1 MDPRQDHR
9 SAVVAID
16 QVDVPQRLREVE
28 RRAHVLADESAQ
40 RLVASRRRER
50 DVAHVVVDVELDVV
64 LPVRHAGSGP
74 RPNHALMKATEG
86 REPLVEEG
94 AQALRLDLAVE
105 HEDARHHHQVG
116 RVLHPEPGRV
126 YARHRDQARH
136 GLKVILRA
144 LTNSSH
150 PANAAAGATALN
162 WSVSLAPIE
171 DQTLPA
177 PPPRRAMTRRQV
189 LAAAAATGIGVGVIR
204 LLGGSMQQIA
214 GQLHGS
220 GTDWI
225 SPLQSESARVMQLLR
240 RSTFGYTPAQL
251 ESAVSDGFNKTV
263 DRLLETRPVEP
274 AVPAFANTPGGR
286 FPIVQLQ
293 QWWIDHMLS
302 TSTPF
307 AERMTLFWH
316 GHFTSDYRKA
326 ANDTFM
332 YWQNLTWRRMA
343 LTDLRSMLMQVTTDP
358 AMLRYL
364 DLATS
369 TGQSPNENYSR
380 ELMELFTIGAGNYTE
395 NDVRESAKALAGW
408 QLPQPDS
415 YATVVVDKNNN
426 VTRKLPVYSG
436 QKSGVFNAR
445 RAYKGSVTY
454 LGKTG
459 ALDTQGVID
468 RILAQ
473 PATAPFIAGKVAQH
487 FVTARPSANYVK
499 SLGDTFRRSKYDMKS
514 LLRAVFT
521 SAEFTSDQSYRG
533 LVKSP
538 TEFMVHTARVLGLTL
553 GPKIVAGSGS
563 GMGQS
568 LFDPPDVNGWPNNEA
583 WISSNTV
590 VERVNFATAAL
601 AQAKGAL
608 PKASDAL
615 HSQVDGVLS
624 PQTSTFSKQATDDR
638 ARWFILL
645 ASPEFQL
652 K

>member
-1 MDPRQDHR
+1 M
-9 SAVVAID
+9 
-16 QVDVPQRLREVE
+16 
-28 RRAHVLADESAQ
+28 
-40 RLVASRRRER
+40 
-50 DVAHVVVDVELDVV
+50 
-64 LPVRHAGSGP
+64 
-74 RPNHALMKATEG
+74 
-86 REPLVEEG
+86 
-94 AQALRLDLAVE
+94 
-105 HEDARHHHQVG
+105 
-116 RVLHPEPGRV
+116 
-126 YARHRDQARH
+126 
-136 GLKVILRA
+136 
-144 LTNSSH
+144 
-150 PANAAAGATALN
+150 
-162 WSVSLAPIE
+162 SLAPLDE
-171 DQTLPA
+171 PA
-177 PPPRRAMTRRQV
+177 AAPAANRPRGITRRQA
-189 LAAAAATGIGVGVIR
+189 LAAAVATGVGVGAIR

-214 GQLHGS
+214 SRQAAT

-225 SPLQSESARVMQLLR
+225 SPLNSESARVMHLLR
-240 RSTFGYTPAQL
+240 RTTMGYTTTQL
-251 ESAVSDGFNKTV
+251 EAALSDGFAKTV
-263 DRLLETRPVEP
+263 DRLIETKPAEP
-274 AVPAFANTPGGR
+274 PALAVAYTPGGR
-286 FPIVQLQ
+286 FAVSDLQ
-293 QWWIDHMLS
+293 QWWIGHML
-302 TSTPF
+302 TTPTPF

-316 GHFTSDYRKA
+316 GHFTSDYRKTA
-326 ANDTFM
+326 DDTFM

-343 LTDLRSMLMQVTTDP
+343 MSDLRSMLMQVTTDP

-380 ELMELFTIGAGNYTE
+380 ELMELFTMGAGNYAE
-395 NDVRESAKALAGW
+395 ADVRESAKALAGW

-487 FVTARPSANYVK
+487 FVTARPSATYVK
-499 SLGDTFRRSKYDMKS
+499 SLGDTFRRTKYDMKS

-538 TEFMVHTARVLGLTL
+538 TEFMVHTARVLGLSL

-601 AQAKGAL
+601 AQAKDTL
-608 PKASDAL
+608 PSPSDAVHKHL
-615 HSQVDGVLS
+615 DGVLS
-624 PQTSTFSKQATDDR
+624 PQTSSLFNQAPDDR